1 MVYET
6 TDIGLQVDGA
16 IEFAVAKSASILSR
30 LRSVRGA
37 SELITSAS
45 DSLHGLL
52 GQFENTDS
60 QSETAGLLA
69 SASRSAQLSAST
81 LEELDTHKL
90 SEHLRYAK
98 RHMKELEFI
107 AMMIKI
113 EASLPSQH
121 TEQSTAFVND
131 LLNIVSILD
140 NTTAAAI
147 ERVGPVQGKI
157 READQALQATAQ
169 SLTQQVTEVAGERE
183 NADAL
188 QRARDTHMQ
197 ALGQEAREVSRS
209 TAEQIS
215 QLIPRLQFADAFVQR
230 LQNTK
235 RFIDDA
241 GAHAG
246 SSTAEV
252 LAVAAQ
258 QVKALNEDTRAE
270 RHGSVA
276 ALEALLTATEHAVRL
291 LSENDANDGL
301 GAWLQANASAVAL
314 NRMVIEASRGEML
327 FAFRQIDDAQ
337 TAMAQANEI
346 ISKFV
351 PLVRSLNCAALNG
364 ALLAS
369 RSSSGTNSVSYA
381 LAAEVQSVGLQCGR
395 QMTDGASVLC
405 VVSDS
410 LSRVD
415 RSGMEEKIRQLA
427 GELNM
432 AKAQQEQAQS
442 LTFELRQARQYLSEG
457 AGALLEACHAAH
469 QTIEDSK
476 KMELDLERLMST
488 LGSFD
493 TTGIAAG
500 SVQWITGF
508 YTTEPERALHLM
520 LFGDGGGLVAEAPE
534 LDDDLLDFL
543 M

>member
-1 MVYET
+1 MDYET
-6 TDIGLQVDGA
+6 SDIGRQVDGA
-16 IEFAVAKSASILSR
+16 IEFAVTKSASILSR
-30 LRSVRGA
+30 LRMVRGA
-37 SELITSAS
+37 SATITSAS
-45 DSLHGLL
+45 ETLHGLL
-52 GQFENTDS
+52 GQFENSDS

-69 SASRSAQLSAST
+69 SASRSAQISAGT
-81 LEELDTHKL
+81 LEDLDTHKL

-98 RHMKELEFI
+98 RHMKELRFI

-113 EASLPSQH
+113 EVSLPSQS
-121 TEQSTAFVND
+121 TVQSIAFVND
-131 LLNIVSILD
+131 LLNIVDILGS
-140 NTTAAAI
+140 TTEAAI
-147 ERVGPVQGKI
+147 VRVAPVQGKI
-157 READQALQATAQ
+157 RDADQALQATAQ
-169 SLTQQVTEVAGERE
+169 SLTQQLREVAGERE
-183 NADAL
+183 SANAL
-188 QRARDTHMQ
+188 QRARDNQMQ
-197 ALGQEAREVSRS
+197 ALGEEALEVSRS

-215 QLIPRLQFADAFVQR
+215 RLIPRLQFADAFVQR

-235 RFIDDA
+235 RFIDNA
-241 GAHAG
+241 GIHAG
-246 SSTAEV
+246 STTEEV

-258 QVKALNEDTRAE
+258 QIKALNEDTRAE
-270 RHGSVA
+270 RHASVA
-276 ALEALLTATEHAVRL
+276 ALQTLLAATEQAVRL

-301 GAWLQANASAVAL
+301 GAWLQANSSAVAL
-314 NRMVIEASRGEML
+314 NRMVIESSRGEML

-337 TAMAQANEI
+337 SAMSQVNEI

-369 RSSSGTNSVSYA
+369 RTSSGTNSVSYA
-381 LAAEVQSVGLQCGR
+381 LAAEVQNVGLQCGR
-395 QMTDGASVLC
+395 QMTDGASVLSL
-405 VVSDS
+405 VSDS

-427 GELNM
+427 SELNM
-432 AKAQQEQAQS
+432 AKAVQEQAQS
-442 LTFELRQARQYLSEG
+442 LTFELRHARQCLAEG
-457 AGALLEACHAAH
+457 AGALLEACNAAH

-476 KMELDLERLMST
+476 KMELDLERLMSA

-493 TTGIAAG
+493 TTGIAAD

-508 YTTEPERALHLM
+508 YTTEPERAVHVL